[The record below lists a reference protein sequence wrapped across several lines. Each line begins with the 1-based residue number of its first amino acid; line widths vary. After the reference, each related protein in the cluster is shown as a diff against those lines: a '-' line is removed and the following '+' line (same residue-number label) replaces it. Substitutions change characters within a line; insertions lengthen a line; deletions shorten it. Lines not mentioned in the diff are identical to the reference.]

1 MKRFFYH
8 FLILLVFLLV
18 SCQKEE
24 LEPQTTPQTNDSKT
38 DTVSLYGKYTLL
50 SGKMYVDNMETYQKT
65 VYNHFSGSKTTSSL
79 RYGGSLFPFEDI
91 MQNVTTW
98 EIIGPKTPSGHGEFI
113 LNNDLNDP
121 YGFYITRS
129 NWSIVEHPLTNTNG
143 ITQKLGGSARPISGY
158 LLNKIDST
166 VIFRIQTGTGNING
180 YNCRYFSEL
189 KFKKLK

>member
-1 MKRFFYH
+1 MKRLFYIFLPI
-8 FLILLVFLLV
+8 FLILTF

-24 LEPQTTPQTNDSKT
+24 VTTYPNQEIFQTKP
-38 DTVSLYGKYTLL
+38 DTVSLYGKYILL
-50 SGKMYVDNMETYQKT
+50 SGKMYIDNMETYQKT

-79 RYGGSLFPFEDI
+79 RYGGSFFPFEDI
-91 MQNVTTW
+91 IQNVTTW
-98 EIIGPKTPSGHGEFI
+98 EIIGPTTPSGHGEFI
-113 LNNDLNDP
+113 LNNDANDP

-143 ITQKLGGSARPISGY
+143 ITQKLGGSSRPISGY